1 MGLEEKNCLPRN
13 LILLL
18 TYVKNKLLGRF
29 KLDIFSPNIYL
40 TGSLTFVI
48 MLFKIYNLLL
58 DITPNFNFAKSD

>member
-18 TYVKNKLLGRF
+18 TYVKNELLGRF

-48 MLFKIYNLLL
+48 MLFKIYNSLL